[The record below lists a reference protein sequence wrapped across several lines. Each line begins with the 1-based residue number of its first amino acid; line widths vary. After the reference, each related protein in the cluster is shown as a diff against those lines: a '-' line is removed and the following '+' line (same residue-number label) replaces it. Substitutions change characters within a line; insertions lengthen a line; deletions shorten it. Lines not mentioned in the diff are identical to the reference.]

1 MCACL
6 LVEISISTKLMP
18 HFTVKKRIWKCM
30 QFSWKLK
37 HPTVLSFH
45 RAPLGHITKFIKSS
59 DGTLKCLYNP

>member
-1 MCACL
+1 
-6 LVEISISTKLMP
+6 
-18 HFTVKKRIWKCM
+18 M